1 MAGRPLG
8 SKNKPRRALQQAI
21 EARLKRLYGKD
32 FSVIEELADQCVK
45 IKATADATNEI
56 ADRREAVQAL
66 NTLAKYMVPQLR
78 AIEHSTDNDDGLT
91 VKIQRKNYSGQ
102 DNKETPPSEGE

>member
-1 MAGRPLG
+1 MAGRPKG
-8 SKNKPRRALQQAI
+8 SKNKPRRALNALI
-21 EARLKRLYGKD
+21 EDRLRRLYGKD
-32 FSVIEELADQCVK
+32 FNVIEELADQCVK

-78 AIEHSTDNDDGLT
+78 AIEHSTDNDDGLLIS
-91 VKIQRKNYSGQ
+91 VNRKRYDGSAN
-102 DNKETPPSEGE
+102 EPEEV

>member
-1 MAGRPLG
+1 MGRPIG
-8 SKNKPRRALQQAI
+8 SKNKPRRALNALI
-21 EARLKRLYGKD
+21 EDRLRRLYGKD

-78 AIEHSTDNDDGLT
+78 AIEHSTDGDDGLLIS
-91 VKIQRKNYSGQ
+91 VNRKRYDGSANEG
-102 DNKETPPSEGE
+102 TPPSEGE

>member
-1 MAGRPLG
+1 MAGRPKG
-8 SKNKPRRALQQAI
+8 SKNKPRRALNALI
-21 EARLKRLYGKD
+21 EDRLRRLYGKD
-32 FSVIEELADQCVK
+32 FNVIEELADQCVK

-78 AIEHSTDNDDGLT
+78 AIEHSTDNDDGLLIS
-91 VKIQRKNYSGQ
+91 VNRKRYDGSANE
-102 DNKETPPSEGE
+102 ETPPSEGE